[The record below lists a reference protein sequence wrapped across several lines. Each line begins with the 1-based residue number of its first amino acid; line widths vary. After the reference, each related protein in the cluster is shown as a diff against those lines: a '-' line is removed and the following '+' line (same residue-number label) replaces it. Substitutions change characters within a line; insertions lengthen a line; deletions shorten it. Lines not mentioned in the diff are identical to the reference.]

1 MNSQDSK
8 LLFSLSGDSR
18 YEPLP
23 NNDIININEVE
34 GDQGQAVRPEE
45 LSMEKKKEASIF
57 RASVRH
63 VQLTL
68 NEVDN
73 WDTLKSN
80 ILKMKNFHWG
90 IATLE
95 KAPSTGHKH
104 IHFYVQFS
112 KPSKLSAKLICG
124 AHMEK
129 CRGTVNEN
137 IAYIRKDHDPAKQ
150 GDIIYQTEGVEPW
163 KDRVSKKAEN
173 GDKQDIPS
181 IREVK
186 EMSKDERE
194 ELPITLMKNVEE
206 ISRRQEAKRT
216 GITVHKTVKVL
227 YLYGKS
233 GTGKSIYAKWLFRD
247 HVFDSVKYSNGFW
260 HGTGDGESECA
271 LYDDFRDSH
280 MAPSEFINF
289 IDYDIHQMNIK
300 YGSYFNNYKFIIIT
314 SVQPPTQLWSMF
326 QKNNEDKGL
335 SESNIQ
341 WLRRMKCIDMEKY
354 YSEHPDALNKYLKDL
369 GLLEDEEEDE
379 NDPFKGIDFD
389 I

>member
-1 MNSQDSK
+1 MESELSNSPLFNDSQ
-8 LLFSLSGDSR
+8 LRASLEEDLGDSH

-23 NNDIININEVE
+23 ILLE
-34 GDQGQAVRPEE
+34 P
-45 LSMEKKKEASIF
+45 KPHKEPSIF
-57 RASVRH
+57 RSSVRH

-68 NEVDN
+68 NEVDK
-73 WDTLKSN
+73 WDTLKAN
-80 ILKMKNFHWG
+80 ILKMKNYHWG

-112 KPSKLSAKLICG
+112 KPSKLSSKLICG

-129 CRGTVNEN
+129 CKGTVNEN
-137 IAYIRKDHDPAKQ
+137 IAYIRKDHDPEKQ
-150 GDIIYQTEGVEPW
+150 GDIIYQAEGEPW
-163 KDRVSKKAEN
+163 KDRVSKKADN
-173 GDKQDIPS
+173 GDKNDIPS

-186 EMSKDERE
+186 EMSKEERE
-194 ELPITLMKNVEE
+194 ELPITMMKNVEE

-216 GITVHKTVKVL
+216 GVTVHKSVKVL

-247 HVFDSVKYSNGFW
+247 HVFDSVKFSNGFW

-300 YGSYFNNYKFIIIT
+300 YGSFFNNYKFIIIT
-314 SVQPPTQLWSMF
+314 SVQPPTQLWSLF
-326 QKNNEDKGL
+326 QKNNADKGL
-335 SESNIQ
+335 EESNIQ
-341 WLRRMKCIDMEKY
+341 WLRRMKCIDMERY
-354 YSEHPDALNKYLKDL
+354 YNEHPDDLHRFLREL
-369 GLLEDEEEDE
+369 GLLEEEEEDE